1 MFGTT
6 SFSNLTPV
14 IKNLIIINVLFFL
27 ATISFQNL
35 GIDLTNYLG
44 LHQFQSP
51 KFMPHQLVTHMFMHG
66 SFTHLLFNMLG
77 IFFLGVILEKVW
89 GGKRFLTFYLITGL
103 GAALIYIGYIQI
115 QISSLSTNMT
125 SEEISFLI
133 KIDDQI
139 QYFNESKPQ
148 TFEEVQKRNEFAE
161 KVRSE
166 KQLLSLIHSPMVG
179 ASGAVY
185 GILLAFGMLF
195 PNTQLM
201 LIFPPIPIKAK
212 YLVFIFAVTALF
224 LGLSNNPLD
233 NIAHFAHLGGMIFG
247 FILIKYW
254 KQDRNT
260 FY

>member
-1 MFGTT
+1 MFGTP

-27 ATISFQNL
+27 ATISFQKL

-103 GAALIYIGYIQI
+103 GAALTYLGYIQF
-115 QISSLSTNMT
+115 QINALSNNIDP
-125 SEEISFLI
+125 SQLPKILDLI
-133 KIDDQI
+133 KTQGADML
-139 QYFNESKPQ
+139 SKGYNFKDPI
-148 TFEEVQKRNEFAE
+148 
-161 KVRSE
+161 
-166 KQLLSLIHSPMVG
+166 LSKINGLIHGSMVG

-201 LIFPPIPIKAK
+201 LLFPPIPIKAK
-212 YLVFIFAVTALF
+212 YLVFILAVIALF
-224 LGLSNNPLD
+224 LGILNQTGD

>member
-1 MFGTT
+1 MFGTP

-35 GIDLTNYLG
+35 GIDLTNYFG

-66 SFTHLLFNMLG
+66 SITHLVFNMLG

-103 GAALIYIGYIQI
+103 GAALIYLGYIQF
-115 QISSLSTNMT
+115 QISSLSNNMT
-125 SEEISFLI
+125 SEEINIFINIS
-133 KIDDQI
+133 DEQI
-139 QYFNESKPQ
+139 QDYSEPKIR
-148 TFEEVQKRNEFAE
+148 TLEEIE
-161 KVRSE
+161 KIKMLNSSP
-166 KQLLSLIHSPMVG
+166 KLFSLIHTPMVG

-201 LIFPPIPIKAK
+201 LLFPPIPIKAK
-212 YLVFIFAVTALF
+212 YLVLIAAVTALF
-224 LGLSNNPLD
+224 LGLGNHPGD